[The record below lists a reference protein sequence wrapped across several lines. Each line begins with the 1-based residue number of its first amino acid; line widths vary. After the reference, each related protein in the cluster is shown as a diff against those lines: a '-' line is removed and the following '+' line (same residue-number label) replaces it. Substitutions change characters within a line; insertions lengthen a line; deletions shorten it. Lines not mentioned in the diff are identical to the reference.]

1 MGKINADF
9 FSSGKKDNFLED
21 ELPWNVSVLH
31 FSDSIDPSTVQPRQ
45 AAIISNKIPDRNC

>member
-45 AAIISNKIPDRNC
+45 AAIISNKIPDTNC